1 MNSKNNQHLVNMVLT
16 SIVNNETILNS
27 IVYDISKR
35 FDVKLEAE
43 QLENFL
49 SVVNLTPEKNELVLI

>member
-1 MNSKNNQHLVNMVLT
+1 MNSKNNQHIVNMVLT

-35 FDVKLEAE
+35 FDVKLEAD

>member
-1 MNSKNNQHLVNMVLT
+1 MVLT

-27 IVYDISKR
+27 IVHDISKR
-35 FDVKLEAE
+35 FDVKLETD

>member
-1 MNSKNNQHLVNMVLT
+1 MNSKNNQHIVNMVLT

>member
-1 MNSKNNQHLVNMVLT
+1 MNSKNNQHIVNMVLT
-16 SIVNNETILNS
+16 SIVNNETVLNS

-35 FDVKLEAE
+35 FDVKLEAD

>member
-1 MNSKNNQHLVNMVLT
+1 MNSKNNQHIVNMVLT

-35 FDVKLEAE
+35 FNVKLEAD

>member
-1 MNSKNNQHLVNMVLT
+1 MNSKNNQHIVNMVLT

-49 SVVNLTPEKNELVLI
+49 SVVNLTPEKNELVLV

>member
-1 MNSKNNQHLVNMVLT
+1 MNNKNNQHIVNMVLT

-49 SVVNLTPEKNELVLI
+49 SVVNLTPEKNELVLV

>member
-1 MNSKNNQHLVNMVLT
+1 MNSKNNQHIVNMVLT

-27 IVYDISKR
+27 IVHDISKR
-35 FDVKLEAE
+35 FDVKLEAD

-49 SVVNLTPEKNELVLI
+49 SVVNLAPEKNELVLI

>member
-1 MNSKNNQHLVNMVLT
+1 MNSKNNQHIVNMVLT

-27 IVYDISKR
+27 IVHDISKR
-35 FDVKLEAE
+35 FDVKLETD

>member
-1 MNSKNNQHLVNMVLT
+1 MNSKNNQHIVNMVLT

-27 IVYDISKR
+27 IVHDISNR

-49 SVVNLTPEKNELVLI
+49 SVVNLTPEKNELVLV